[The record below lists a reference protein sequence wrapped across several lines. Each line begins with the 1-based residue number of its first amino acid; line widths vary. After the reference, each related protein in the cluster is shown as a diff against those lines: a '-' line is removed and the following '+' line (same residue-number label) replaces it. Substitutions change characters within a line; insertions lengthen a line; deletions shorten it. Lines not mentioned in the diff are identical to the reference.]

1 MPGWRRVDHP
11 IDLLSPEKRCSVVQ
25 AGAVAPQRGTY
36 ASLVQ
41 LQHPCVVA
49 TSQLVKGE
57 VPRKMA
63 MHRSPAVVV
72 LHPGAEEI
80 HSPRVVSR
88 FIENVGHRV
97 HRHAAARLADKRP
110 LRQTARLL
118 ELVQLL
124 QTKGTERE
132 KVPVS

>member
-1 MPGWRRVDHP
+1 M
-11 IDLLSPEKRCSVVQ
+11 
-25 AGAVAPQRGTY
+25 
-36 ASLVQ
+36 
-41 LQHPCVVA
+41 A

-63 MHRSPAVVV
+63 VHRSPAVVV

-132 KVPVS
+132 KVPVITVVGRQLIEEGDPLFIPMLPAAGVVKEPPLLEQNSVPWKVL